1 MELNVWTSAT
11 VLKTELNESTK
22 KWTVVIKRADGK
34 ERTFHVD
41 HVVYAIG
48 LAGGVPNMP
57 DIPGAVR
64 ANRPA
69 PFGTCLNRHYPS

>member
-11 VLKTELNESTK
+11 VLKTEVDESTK
-22 KWTVVIKRADGK
+22 KWTVVIKRADGN

-48 LAGGVPNMP
+48 FAGGVPNMP
-57 DIPGAVR
+57 DVPGMVR
-64 ANRPA
+64 TIGISSV
-69 PFGTCLNRHYPS
+69 GTCPSRHHPE